1 MYIDKIKKYEKYKLQ
16 NWVER
21 LVSGI
26 HEVGATEGGNK
37 SPPCEVSDR
46 LLATLEKVQNNIG
59 GNTGQRSALRLWN
72 TWINAIIGL
81 NMDDMRRQPATK
93 GHKMA
98 TSIGH
103 KIAAGFSW
111 EAPIAG
117 VQGCPR
123 NLRLQTFSMD
133 GVMDGGYEL
142 MDGVV

>member
-1 MYIDKIKKYEKYKLQ
+1 MECS
-16 NWVER
+16 
-21 LVSGI
+21 VSGI

-103 KIAAGFSW
+103 KIAAGFS
-111 EAPIAG
+111 
-117 VQGCPR
+117 
-123 NLRLQTFSMD
+123 
-133 GVMDGGYEL
+133 
-142 MDGVV
+142 